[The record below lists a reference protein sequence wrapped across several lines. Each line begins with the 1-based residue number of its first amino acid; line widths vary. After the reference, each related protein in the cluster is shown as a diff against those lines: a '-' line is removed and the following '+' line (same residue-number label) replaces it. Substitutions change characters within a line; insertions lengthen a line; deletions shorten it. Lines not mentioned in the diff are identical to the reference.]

1 MVNVILPDRCPN
13 KRRLFGNTEQ
23 LGRYSNGSQRR
34 LVWLCAIQL
43 PLRKTVQRGR
53 SLGANELPE
62 SDWIYI
68 NPRSVPRYEPS
79 LQKISCRIKQ
89 FLNVCRV
96 APVSASQSR
105 TVSPSREK
113 ATALA
118 QLVWPSS
125 VCRGHPSPR
134 PRAVLSSRSMPTL
147 PSYRPARRL
156 QRGSHPYGLQKY
168 NGMKPFRH
176 SPD

>member
-1 MVNVILPDRCPN
+1 LVNVILPDRCPN

-53 SLGANELPE
+53 GLGANELPG

-79 LQKISCRIKQ
+79 LEKIGCRIKQ

-96 APVSASQSR
+96 APVTASQSH

-113 ATALA
+113 TTALA

-125 VCRGHPSPR
+125 VCRGAPVAASQNRAVWSSDADFTVLPSPR
-134 PRAVLSSRSMPTL
+134 EGYSEDPIHMDSKSIMA
-147 PSYRPARRL
+147 
-156 QRGSHPYGLQKY
+156 
-168 NGMKPFRH
+168 
-176 SPD
+176 